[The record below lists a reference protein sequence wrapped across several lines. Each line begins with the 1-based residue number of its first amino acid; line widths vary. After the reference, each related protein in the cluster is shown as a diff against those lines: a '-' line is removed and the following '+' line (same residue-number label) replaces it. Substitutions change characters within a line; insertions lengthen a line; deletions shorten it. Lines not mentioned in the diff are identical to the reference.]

1 MYSKGGG
8 KAGAHSWVSSAES
21 IGSLSYI
28 VVQLFEPAYRRLFQS
43 IHQKYSSMA
52 VSRFAH
58 LPSNSFLV
66 TVAEDAVKTTKD
78 QLEISL
84 PALTVFKEL
93 SDEKEKLVEAV
104 ARLNTVRGRGNIVE
118 MEEEEEEDD

>member
-1 MYSKGGG
+1 MVG
-8 KAGAHSWVSSAES
+8 KPGAHSWVSSAES

-28 VVQLFEPAYRRLFQS
+28 VVQLFEPAYRRLFRS

-66 TVAEDAVKTTKD
+66 TVAEDAVKDHKGSTGD
-78 QLEISL
+78 LM

-93 SDEKEKLVEAV
+93 SDEEGEAC
-104 ARLNTVRGRGNIVE
+104 RSKSHG
-118 MEEEEEEDD
+118 